1 MPKRHSGL
9 SLLELLLVMV
19 IAAAVLM
26 WSAAPYQRFIEQQ
39 AVDTQL
45 ARIAAAVMQMRSEAI
60 TRNSSVQVCLVNL
73 KSNLDIQGC
82 SKPLGGQEGYTV
94 DEGLLFFIDGK
105 TGSAGVYNSKE
116 GKTVVPR
123 AAQLGLYSSELQY
136 RIRPSGA
143 LSTPGV
149 RYTARSAGGVCRQL
163 WLGPGAYRR
172 LTACE

>member
-45 ARIAAAVMQMRSEAI
+45 ARIAAAIMQMRSEAI
-60 TRNSSVQVCLVNL
+60 TRNTSVQVCLANL
-73 KSNLDIQGC
+73 KSNQDIQGC
-82 SKPLGGQEGYTV
+82 SKPPVGQEGYAV
-94 DEGLLFFIDGK
+94 DEGLLFFIDGA
-105 TGSAGVYNSKE
+105 TGSAGIYNSKE
-116 GKTVVPR
+116 GKAVVPR
-123 AAQLGLYSSELQY
+123 AAQLGLYSSVQHY

-149 RYTARSAGGVCRQL
+149 RYTARSAGGICRQL
-163 WLGPGAYRR
+163 SLGPGAYRR
-172 LTACE
+172 LTSCE